1 MEFPDLDPK
10 AFQGLMKMGGKKK
23 LDTLVQMLK
32 EHGPARI
39 AELKGPDG
47 VAAAKVLKT
56 SASHLGLA
64 ALEDL
69 CDQVVEA
76 GTVPAGLP
84 AQAEAALKRGLAALE
99 AERRK
104 I

>member
-39 AELKGPDG
+39 AELKGSEG
-47 VAAAKVLKT
+47 VAAAKALKT

-64 ALEDL
+64 ALEDI
-69 CDQVVEA
+69 CDQIIEA
-76 GTVPAGLP
+76 GAVSSALSG
-84 AQAEAALKRGLAALE
+84 QADAALKRGLAALQ
-99 AERRK
+99 AERSK